1 MGKLLN
7 CPNCG
12 APITAEKCDFCGTVF
27 LDFAAI
33 QVGAPSYVK
42 FKIDDDYICARLV
55 VTNLDI
61 EQKCETV
68 RRTDAL
74 GVTLRETITGWGG
87 FKQGLEEG
95 EKDPMFWFDEDGGF
109 HARELTPDEIEGF
122 RLCREIVARAFPGY
136 FDEIEEENH
145 AD

>member
-42 FKIDDDYICARLV
+42 FKIGDDYICARLV

-68 RRTDAL
+68 SRTDAL
-74 GVTLRETITGWGG
+74 GVTLRETITGWGVDFHLDAHAVCG
-87 FKQGLEEG
+87 
-95 EKDPMFWFDEDGGF
+95 PGGSLVTIIKK
-109 HARELTPDEIEGF
+109 E
-122 RLCREIVARAFPGY
+122 
-136 FDEIEEENH
+136 
-145 AD
+145 